1 MTKLCF
7 SLFTTLTAALAFWPQ
22 ADSETWRI
30 DNITSIGGHKT
41 TVSGHPKVI
50 TDGGFKAVEFNG
62 VNDALLVDN
71 HPLAGARTFTWE
83 VIFKPYSKG
92 GAEQRFFHMQQNG
105 ADFRYLFETRLI
117 DGKWCL
123 DSFAN
128 TTAGSKPLIDRT
140 KLHSLDEWH
149 HVAMVYDGAEFRHYV
164 DGQLQGSA
172 TVALSPME
180 AGQTSIGVRMNK
192 VDYFKGA
199 IRLARMTK
207 RPLAVSEFL
216 KLK

>member
-1 MTKLCF
+1 MTKFLV
-7 SLFTTLTAALAFWPQ
+7 SLFFTFTAAIAFWPA

-30 DNITSIGGHKT
+30 DNITSIGGYKT
-41 TVSGHPKVI
+41 TVFGHPKVI
-50 TDGGFKAVEFNG
+50 SDGGAKAVEFNG

-71 HPLAGARTFTWE
+71 HPLAGAKTFTWE

-128 TTAGSKPLIDRT
+128 TTTGSKPLIDRA
-140 KLHSLDEWH
+140 KLHTLDQWH
-149 HVAMVYDGAEFRHYV
+149 HVAMVYDGSEFRHYV
-164 DGQLQGSA
+164 DGQLQGHA
-172 TVALSPME
+172 TVTLSPMT
-180 AGQTSIGVRMNK
+180 AGKTSIGVRMNK

-199 IRLARMTK
+199 IRLARMTN
-207 RPLAVSEFL
+207 RPLAVAEFL
-216 KLK
+216 NAK

>member
-1 MTKLCF
+1 MTKFLV
-7 SLFTTLTAALAFWPQ
+7 SLFFTFTAAIAFWPA

-30 DNITSIGGHKT
+30 DNITSIGGYKT
-41 TVSGHPKVI
+41 TVFGHPKVI
-50 TDGGFKAVEFNG
+50 TDGGAKAVEFNG

-71 HPLAGARTFTWE
+71 HPLAGAKTFTWE

-128 TTAGSKPLIDRT
+128 TTTGSKPLMDRA
-140 KLHSLDEWH
+140 KLHTLDQWH
-149 HVAMVYDGAEFRHYV
+149 HVAMVYDGSEFRHYV

-172 TVALSPME
+172 TVTLSPMT
-180 AGQTSIGVRMNK
+180 AGKTSIGVRMNK

-199 IRLARMTK
+199 IRLARMTM
-207 RPLAVSEFL
+207 RPLDVTEFL
-216 KLK
+216 NAK